1 MKRRI
6 FVVVLLL
13 TCISLVARA
22 HEGMIHVMG
31 VLTALSDKSVTV
43 ETTDK
48 KSVEVVLVDTTSYEQ
63 DKKAASRADLKIGD
77 RVVIHAVKVKGV
89 LQAHTVQFSEV
100 SVPAR

>member
-6 FVVVLLL
+6 FVAVLLL
-13 TCISLVARA
+13 TCISLTVRA

-31 VLTALSDKSVTV
+31 IVTTLGDKSLTV

-48 KSVEVVLVDTTSYEQ
+48 TSIEVVLTETTTYEK
-63 DKKAASRADLKIGD
+63 DNKAANRADLKIGD
-77 RVVIHAVKVKGV
+77 RVVIHAVKAKGA

-100 SVPAR
+100 SADAR